1 MAVNEIERFHV
12 TIPLSIQFESN
23 SQGVHVVGVSMPDER
38 VSVLGLDDDQPS
50 IAQTNFEPDDKV
62 WPDGL
67 QDLGLIAANESLA
80 CPDFSHIEYFTL
92 HEDPLII
99 YIPNFVS
106 PDEIVHL
113 LESTKESFSPSVVY
127 RHGVSSND
135 DNFRKSENA
144 WPPRDEILQC
154 IEQRAI
160 RYQNLESKLLMEP
173 LSLQRYHENG
183 FFSYHHDQFD
193 SPPNRL
199 NRYST
204 YNVFLQGNC
213 TGGGT
218 HFPLIRRPKESAWC
232 DYIDCTSTEPG
243 VIFKPIAGSA
253 VYWVN
258 IREDGRGYRETMHA
272 GMPVKSGT
280 KIGMNIWSW
289 KDTREGVVQTET
301 LHVQ

>member
-1 MAVNEIERFHV
+1 MAVNAIERFHV
-12 TIPLSIQFESN
+12 TIPLSVQFESN
-23 SQGVHVVGVSMPDER
+23 AQGVHVVGVSMPEER
-38 VSVLGLDDDQPS
+38 VSITGIDDQPS

-67 QDLGLIAANESLA
+67 QDLGLVAANESLA

-106 PDEIVHL
+106 PDEIAHL
-113 LESTKESFSPSVVY
+113 LETTKETFTPSVVY
-127 RHGVSSND
+127 RQGVSSSD
-135 DNFRKSENA
+135 ENFRKSENA
-144 WPPRDEILQC
+144 WPPRDEVLQC

-160 RYQNLESKLLMEP
+160 RYQNSESKLLMEQ
-173 LSLQRYHENG
+173 LSLQLYRENG

-204 YNVFLQGNC
+204 YNVFLQGDC

-218 HFPLIRRPKESAWC
+218 HFPLIPRPTESAWC
-232 DYIDCTSTEPG
+232 NYIDCESTQPG

-258 IREDGRGYRETMHA
+258 IREDGLGYRETLHA
-272 GMPVKSGT
+272 GMPVTSGT

-289 KDTREGVVQTET
+289 KDTREDVIQEET

>member
-1 MAVNEIERFHV
+1 
-12 TIPLSIQFESN
+12 
-23 SQGVHVVGVSMPDER
+23 
-38 VSVLGLDDDQPS
+38 
-50 IAQTNFEPDDKV
+50 
-62 WPDGL
+62 
-67 QDLGLIAANESLA
+67 
-80 CPDFSHIEYFTL
+80 
-92 HEDPLII
+92 
-99 YIPNFVS
+99 
-106 PDEIVHL
+106 
-113 LESTKESFSPSVVY
+113 
-127 RHGVSSND
+127 
-135 DNFRKSENA
+135 
-144 WPPRDEILQC
+144 
-154 IEQRAI
+154 
-160 RYQNLESKLLMEP
+160 MEP
-173 LSLQRYHENG
+173 ISLQRYHENG

-232 DYIDCTSTEPG
+232 DYIDCISTEPG

-289 KDTREGVVQTET
+289 KDTREEVVQTET